1 MLPNPVPWSV
11 PPMNDGGY
19 DPIQDERNPRLS
31 RRKGPAIDLTGL
43 QVRLA
48 LTALV
53 IGLGA
58 LIIYFVIQLS
68 QGEAPAEV
76 IIPTPEPTADLAQPL
91 ATFTPGATS
100 TPPPQDIPPT
110 VAAEVTVP
118 AGVLAAGG
126 NAVISGT
133 GGSGANLRSTPEIA
147 DNLIRTLF
155 DDTAVSVLEGP
166 SEGGGFVWWKIRT
179 AEGEEGWLVQDFLTP
194 S

>member
-1 MLPNPVPWSV
+1 
-11 PPMNDGGY
+11 MNTGGY
-19 DPIQDERNPRLS
+19 DPNQEEHPRLS

-48 LTALV
+48 LTAVV

-68 QGEAPAEV
+68 QGQETADI
-76 IIPTPEPTADLAQPL
+76 IIPTPEPTADLSQPL

-110 VAAEVTVP
+110 VPPEVTVP

-126 NAVISGT
+126 NATVSGT
-133 GGSGANLRSTPEIA
+133 GGSGANLRSAPEVG

-155 DDTAVSVLEGP
+155 DDTAVSVVEGP
-166 SEGGGFVWWKIRT
+166 TEGGGFVWWKVRT
-179 AEGEEGWLVQDFLTP
+179 AEGEEGWMVQDFLTP

>member
-1 MLPNPVPWSV
+1 M
-11 PPMNDGGY
+11 MNDGGF
-19 DPIQDERNPRLS
+19 DPNSEERNPRLS
-31 RRKGPAIDLTGL
+31 RRSGPAVNLTGL

-68 QGEAPAEV
+68 QGEPAAEV

-110 VAAEVTVP
+110 VPAEEAP
-118 AGVLAAGG
+118 PSGVLAAGG
-126 NAVISGT
+126 NAVVSGT
-133 GGSGANLRSTPEIA
+133 GGSGANLRSSPEVG

-166 SEGGGFVWWKIRT
+166 TEAGGFVWWKVRT
-179 AEGEEGWLVQDFLTP
+179 AEGEEGWMVQDFLTP

>member
-1 MLPNPVPWSV
+1 MN
-11 PPMNDGGY
+11 NDGF
-19 DPIQDERNPRLS
+19 DPNQDERNPRLP
-31 RRKGPAIDLTGL
+31 RRKGPAIDLTGI

-48 LTALV
+48 LTAVV

-68 QGEAPAEV
+68 QGAETAEV
-76 IIPTPEPTADLAQPL
+76 IMPTPEPTADLSRPL
-91 ATFTPGATS
+91 ATFTAGPTS

-110 VAAEVTVP
+110 VPPENQVP
-118 AGVLAAGG
+118 AGELGAGG
-126 NAVISGT
+126 NATVRGT
-133 GGSGANLRSTPEIA
+133 GDSGANLRSAPEVG

-166 SEGGGFVWWKIRT
+166 TESGGFVWWKVRT
-179 AEGEEGWLVQDFLTP
+179 ADGEEGWMVQDFLTP